1 MSLNPLSQNWGPV
14 QRHSQSLWTEEA
26 RKHINEALVS
36 YPNFE
41 DWRQRNSVFAD
52 LAFSTAGAA
61 TISGTDVPER
71 IDIAGCSAN
80 FFSVFGVSPVLGRV
94 FSPSEFE
101 GRQSVALISYSLWQR
116 RFGGE
121 SDAVGKSIR
130 IDEGNATVIGIL
142 PPSFT
147 FPSATTDL
155 WQPLSAERN
164 WTEVRAERQR
174 PLGVVIGRLRP
185 GISLSEAQANM
196 NVIGP
201 QLARQHPE
209 LTNNPDFAGFH
220 VRVISL
226 ADQIA
231 GPTVRTQL

>member
-26 RKHINEALVS
+26 RKHINEALVL

-61 TISGTDVPER
+61 TISGTDAPER

-80 FFSVFGVSPVLGRV
+80 FFSVLGVSPVLGRV

-101 GRQSVALISYSLWQR
+101 GRQSVALISYGFWQR

-147 FPSATTDL
+147 FPLGRVAAKLARRLPHDGNRPHTCVIIGLPGMSEQLCSVGEPGVD
-155 WQPLSAERN
+155 
-164 WTEVRAERQR
+164 VRE
-174 PLGVVIGRLRP
+174 RP
-185 GISLSEAQANM
+185 GRHSAWCWNE
-196 NVIGP
+196 P
-201 QLARQHPE
+201 F
-209 LTNNPDFAGFH
+209 FAGRKQLH
-220 VRVISL
+220 VNPGAVGVSEIM
-226 ADQIA
+226 AV
-231 GPTVRTQL
+231 G